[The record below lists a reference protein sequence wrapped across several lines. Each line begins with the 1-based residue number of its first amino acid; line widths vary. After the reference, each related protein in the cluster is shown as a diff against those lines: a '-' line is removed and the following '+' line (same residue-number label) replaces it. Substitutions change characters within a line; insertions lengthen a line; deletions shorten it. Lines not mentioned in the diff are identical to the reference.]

1 MYEAKSDVL
10 LTECREFMT
19 HRMRTSMSRMMGNV
33 EDTLFEL
40 ATTDC
45 GTVQASQYIDAV
57 REIRMKKREI
67 QVRFENRFLSLFD
80 ESVRQIRKGKVAPA
94 ESNIV
99 SNIVNLNQTGSHT
112 IVSTVEK
119 VRSDC
124 RAALST
130 LDQHIGE
137 LLQTGESAHFDN
149 PMEPGLVFDAFW
161 ESCRDIQTDTA
172 IRRVLVQMFERH
184 VATDLQQLYEDLNKL
199 FASFTAVDL
208 NSSAMSDSQHRAEA
222 GNPGQAEG
230 GGTGRN
236 SVLIKNW
243 VQTMVLRRM
252 HDSEVEI
259 PGFIQHFLL
268 AQWCQLLE
276 QIYEKHGDRSQ
287 EWLRAMQLIDDLIMS
302 AEAVTDRDH
311 KRQQLWK
318 QPGLIYRLKNG
329 MKSASIPL
337 KTQAEFLSQLKAWY
351 SSLSEFSPIS
361 AIHT

>member
-19 HRMRTSMSRMMGNV
+19 YRMRTSMSRMMGNV

-94 ESNIV
+94 ESNVV
-99 SNIVNLNQTGSHT
+99 SNMVNLNQTGSQT

-137 LLQTGESAHFDN
+137 LLQTGGSVRFDN

-161 ESCRDIQTDTA
+161 ESCRDIQADTE

-184 VATDLQQLYEDLNKL
+184 VVIDLQQLYQDLNSL
-199 FASFTAVDL
+199 FASFTAVGMNGSEMPDTRYF
-208 NSSAMSDSQHRAEA
+208 ADA

-230 GGTGRN
+230 GGPGRN

-243 VQTMVLRRM
+243 VQATVLRRM
-252 HDSEVEI
+252 QESEAEI

-268 AQWCQLLE
+268 EQWCLLLE

-287 EWLRAMQLIDDLIMS
+287 EWSRTMQLIDDLIMS
-302 AEAVTDRDH
+302 AEAVADRDY

-337 KTQAEFLSQLKAWY
+337 KTQAEFLSQLKAWH

-361 AIHT
+361 AIHK

>member
-1 MYEAKSDVL
+1 MKEAKSEIL
-10 LTECREFMT
+10 LNECREFMT
-19 HRMRTSMSRMMGNV
+19 YRMRTSMSRMMGNV

-45 GTVQASQYIDAV
+45 GTVQASRYIDAV

-67 QVRFENRFLSLFD
+67 QVRFENRFMSLFD
-80 ESVRQIRKGKVAPA
+80 ESVRQIRKGKVFPA
-94 ESNIV
+94 ESNGV
-99 SNIVNLNQTGSHT
+99 SNIVNLNQTGSHAIT
-112 IVSTVEK
+112 STVDK

-130 LDQHIGE
+130 LDKHIAE
-137 LLQTGESAHFDN
+137 LLQTGESVRFDN

-161 ESCRDIQTDTA
+161 ESCRDIQTGTD

-184 VATDLQQLYEDLNKL
+184 VATDLQQLYQDLNSL
-199 FASFTAVDL
+199 FASFTDVDM
-208 NSSAMSDSQHRAEA
+208 NGSEMPDAPYFAEA
-222 GNPGQAEG
+222 GNPWQAEG
-230 GGTGRN
+230 SGTGRY
-236 SVLIKNW
+236 SVLIKHW
-243 VQTMVLRRM
+243 VQAMILRRM
-252 HDSEVEI
+252 QESEAEI

-268 AQWCQLLE
+268 EQWCLLLE
-276 QIYEKHGDRSQ
+276 QIYEKYGDRSQ
-287 EWLRAMQLIDDLIMS
+287 EWLRAAQLIDDLIMS
-302 AEAVTDRDH
+302 AEVVADRDQ

-337 KTQAEFLSQLKAWY
+337 KTQAEFLSQLKAWH

-361 AIHT
+361 AIHK